1 MKLGDRIALFY
12 EEPEYARILNFHY
25 IRNGLVNGERGVYLV
40 LENQNDNQ
48 NNDYTASDKWHYR
61 GRKIGNKKND
71 EDNLTVEFIKR
82 EMDDSQIDV
91 SQFISDGLLYVGE
104 GPDLLDFYDKLSL
117 TRNSN
122 EPFEYILPGS
132 FSDASV
138 SSSLL
143 PINYR
148 LVLDVRQERY
158 LTDYNLED
166 LLKLEQSYHS
176 AFHSL
181 QGSSICTYWVSNIE
195 QTLTDYSE
203 YGKLTT
209 ARLNSH
215 TGVIFARKFGRGL
228 ALKLE

>member
-25 IRNGLVNGERGVYLV
+25 IRNGLVNGERGIYLV
-40 LENQNDNQ
+40 LENQNDYQ
-48 NNDYTASDKWHYR
+48 NDDYTASDKRYSR
-61 GRKIGNKKND
+61 SRKIGNKKND
-71 EDNLTVEFIKR
+71 EDNLNVEFIKR
-82 EMDDSQIDV
+82 EMGDSQIDV
-91 SQFISDGLLYVGE
+91 SQFISEGLLYVGK
-104 GPDLLDFYDKLSL
+104 GPDLLDFYDKLRL

-122 EPFEYILPGS
+122 EPFESILPGS
-132 FSDASV
+132 FSDASEF
-138 SSSLL
+138 SSFF

-148 LVLDVRQERY
+148 LVLDVQKEQY

-181 QGSSICTYWVSNIE
+181 QGSSICTYSVSNVE

-215 TGVIFARKFGRGL
+215 TGVIFTRKFGRGL